1 MPSKMSPCSDPVP
14 IGPLESEILK
24 VMWRIGQATVGEV
37 LVALPRRLPYT
48 TVMSAMVKLVEK
60 GVLERTV
67 VEVPFHYK
75 PCFSPE
81 QFQREKMRRFI
92 SSFPS
97 GPTAGLDALQS
108 SVIDHFGHDVAFLD
122 ELQSRFHRRRRP
134 LARRRA
140 EGTK

>member
-1 MPSKMSPCSDPVP
+1 
-14 IGPLESEILK
+14 
-24 VMWRIGQATVGEV
+24 
-37 LVALPRRLPYT
+37 
-48 TVMSAMVKLVEK
+48 MSAMMKLVEK

-75 PCFSPE
+75 HRFTRE
-81 QFQREKMRRFI
+81 QLKREKVRRFI
-92 SSFPS
+92 FSFPS

-122 ELQSRFHRRRRP
+122 ELQSRFRRRRRP